1 MSNDAQRE
9 RIRTDLVWQRLIT
22 VLEHQAQT
30 LIRTAF
36 STTTRESGDLS
47 AGLFDAHGR
56 MVAQAMTG
64 TPGHVN
70 AMALAVGH
78 FLRRYPLAE
87 LSPGDV
93 LISND
98 PWLCSGHLHDFT
110 VVTPVFHE
118 GRAVGAVANT
128 VHVVDIGGLG
138 FGPDGR
144 EVYEEGICL
153 PVAKLAVA
161 GRVDPLLV
169 DILRANVRTPNQ
181 VVGDIYSSIAGNA
194 VAATKVSALLGEF
207 GYQDLDR
214 LAEAIISRTQRTV
227 EERIAALPD
236 GQYENSVRM
245 DGYGSEVELKLRL
258 SIEGSSMTLDFAGT
272 SPASSRGINVVLN
285 YTTAYAVFGV
295 NCVLNPDIPCNHGSL
310 APIEVAAPPG
320 CILNVQ
326 RPAPVSARHMIGHL
340 LPDLVLGALG
350 SILPIP
356 AEGAGLIWN
365 PSLRGRTAAGEAFA
379 TVTFNAGGAGAHAD
393 RDGWNTTAF
402 PSGVKTM
409 PVEAVEANAPVIFR
423 RKELRPD
430 SGGPGRFRGG
440 LGQIIEIKGEGQGPL
455 LVNAMFDRLDHPAA
469 GRAGGRNGANGVVR
483 LGSGESFAGK
493 GLQEVPAGGT
503 LILELPGGGGFGD
516 PQERSPAAIARDVRE
531 GYVTPERARSD
542 YGLSADA

>member
-1 MSNDAQRE
+1 MSADTQRE

-22 VLEHQAQT
+22 VLEDQAQT

-47 AGLFDAHGR
+47 AGLFDARGR
-56 MVAQAMTG
+56 MIAQAVTG

-70 AMALAVGH
+70 SMALAVEH

-93 LISND
+93 LVSND

-110 VVTPVFHE
+110 VVTPVFHV

-128 VHVVDIGGLG
+128 IHVVDIGGLG

-144 EVYEEGICL
+144 EVFEEGICI
-153 PVAKLAVA
+153 PISKLAVG
-161 GRVDPLLV
+161 GRVDALLLDV
-169 DILRANVRTPNQ
+169 LRANVRMPEQ
-181 VVGDIYSSIAGNA
+181 VVGDLYSSIAGNEA
-194 VAATKVSALLGEF
+194 AATRVSALLGEF
-207 GYQDLDR
+207 GYADLER
-214 LAEAIISRTQRTV
+214 LSDAIISRTQRIV

-236 GQYENSVRM
+236 GIYVNSVRM
-245 DGYGSEVELKLRL
+245 DGYGDEVELRLRL
-258 SIEGSSMTLDFAGT
+258 SIEGSAMRLDFAGT
-272 SPASSRGINVVLN
+272 SPASRRGINVVLN

-310 APIEVAAPPG
+310 APVEVAAPPG
-320 CILNVQ
+320 SILNAQ
-326 RPAPVSARHMIGHL
+326 RPAPVSARHMIGHM

-350 SILPIP
+350 GILPIP

-365 PSLRGRTAAGEAFA
+365 PSLRGRTAEGRAFA

-409 PVEAVEANAPVIFR
+409 PVEAVEATAPVVFR

-430 SGGPGRFRGG
+430 SGGAGRFRGG
-440 LGQIIEIKGEGQGPL
+440 LGQVIEIVGEGEGPL
-455 LVNAMFDRLDHPAA
+455 LVNAMFDRLDHPAS
-469 GRAGGRNGANGVVR
+469 GREGGRSGANGIVR
-483 LGSGESFAGK
+483 LASGESFSGK
-493 GLQEVPAGGT
+493 GLQEVPVGGT

-516 PQERSPAAIARDVRE
+516 PRERSREALARDLKE
-531 GYVTPERARSD
+531 GYVSPERARSD
-542 YGLSADA
+542 YGGGADA